1 MELKTR
7 IAVLVGALALLLI
20 PTAALARGVEY
31 APERPTHPTHP
42 TPGPKASLPE
52 KAKAYG
58 VYCRVF
64 SKKQVKGSEGRRSAT
79 A

>member
-20 PTAALARGVEY
+20 PTAALAQGIEY

-64 SKKQVKGSEGRRSAT
+64 PKKQVKGSEGRRSAT